1 MDYRPTTRHHWH
13 DMPIMIMIMIMITH
27 PGPPAARGHDLYM
40 TFSRESYYPILRTL
54 QCCGLLFKIVGEE
67 LVHYKCLQ
75 IWNASELRGLGAYIQ
90 RLCYDSR

>member
-1 MDYRPTTRHHWH
+1 M
-13 DMPIMIMIMIMITH
+13 MPVPIMITH
-27 PGPPAARGHDLYM
+27 PGHDLYM

-75 IWNASELRGLGAYIQ
+75 IWNASELRGASGY
-90 RLCYDSR
+90 

>member
-1 MDYRPTTRHHWH
+1 
-13 DMPIMIMIMIMITH
+13 MPIMIMITH

-67 LVHYKCLQ
+67 LASVHYKFLQ
-75 IWNASELRGLGAYIQ
+75 IQVWNAASELELRGAYIQ
-90 RLCYDSR
+90 RLCYDPVVTFF

>member
-1 MDYRPTTRHHWH
+1 
-13 DMPIMIMIMIMITH
+13 MPIMIIMMPVITVTH
-27 PGPPAARGHDLYM
+27 PGPGHDSDLYM

-75 IWNASELRGLGAYIQ
+75 IWNASELRLRGLGAYIQ

>member
-1 MDYRPTTRHHWH
+1 MDYRPRH
-13 DMPIMIMIMIMITH
+13 IMITH
-27 PGPPAARGHDLYM
+27 HDSDLYYM

-75 IWNASELRGLGAYIQ
+75 IWNASELRGASGY
-90 RLCYDSR
+90 

>member
-1 MDYRPTTRHHWH
+1 MDYRPTSRHH
-13 DMPIMIMIMIMITH
+13 DIMITH
-27 PGPPAARGHDLYM
+27 HDLYT

-75 IWNASELRGLGAYIQ
+75 IWNASELRLRGLGAYIQ

>member
-1 MDYRPTTRHHWH
+1 MDYRPTRHHDH
-13 DMPIMIMIMIMITH
+13 DMPIMIMIMITH

-75 IWNASELRGLGAYIQ
+75 IWNASELRGASGY
-90 RLCYDSR
+90 

>member
-13 DMPIMIMIMIMITH
+13 DTPIMIMIMIMITH

-40 TFSRESYYPILRTL
+40 TFSHESYYPILRTL

-67 LVHYKCLQ
+67 LVHYNLICLQ
-75 IWNASELRGLGAYIQ
+75 IWNASELRGAYIQ
-90 RLCYDSR
+90 RFTEVVL

>member
-1 MDYRPTTRHHWH
+1 M
-13 DMPIMIMIMIMITH
+13 MPIMITH
-27 PGPPAARGHDLYM
+27 PGHDLYM

-75 IWNASELRGLGAYIQ
+75 IWNASELRGASGY
-90 RLCYDSR
+90 

>member
-1 MDYRPTTRHHWH
+1 MDYRPRHI
-13 DMPIMIMIMIMITH
+13 IMMIMITH
-27 PGPPAARGHDLYM
+27 HDLYT

-75 IWNASELRGLGAYIQ
+75 IWNASELRVRLRGLGAYIQ

>member
-1 MDYRPTTRHHWH
+1 MDYRPTRHH
-13 DMPIMIMIMIMITH
+13 DMPIMIMITH

-75 IWNASELRGLGAYIQ
+75 IWNASELRGAYIQ
-90 RLCYDSR
+90 RFTEVVL

>member
-1 MDYRPTTRHHWH
+1 MDYRPTRHH
-13 DMPIMIMIMIMITH
+13 DMPIMIMIMITH

-75 IWNASELRGLGAYIQ
+75 IWNASARASELRGASGY
-90 RLCYDSR
+90 